1 MRLINPCFHFHI
13 FILWFAIQSDNV
25 DNKNVNDKIAFE
37 ECFRVHRVR
46 RERPCRKNFF
56 NYRRSSHKRSSD
68 LENDLFPLDG
78 GDAQRYDDKRTLG
91 LFEKEGLLRLG
102 TISRFNFTIIINYR
116 VLLAWL
122 TYRLEDES
130 FRGERYRLLKR
141 NTLLR
146 RYKKKRKFIRSTR
159 NDFYNADNRRLNRSI
174 IVYWRKYNVNG

>member
-1 MRLINPCFHFHI
+1 MLMIRSRL
-13 FILWFAIQSDNV
+13 
-25 DNKNVNDKIAFE
+25 KNVSEYIE
-37 ECFRVHRVR
+37 LIR

>member
-102 TISRFNFTIIINYR
+102 TISRFNFTIIINIVCFSLDWRTGWKMNRFEVKDIDYLIETHSWDDIR
-116 VLLAWL
+116 K
-122 TYRLEDES
+122 RES
-130 FRGERYRLLKR
+130 LFDRQGMIF
-141 NTLLR
+141 TMQ
-146 RYKKKRKFIRSTR
+146 
-159 NDFYNADNRRLNRSI
+159 I
-174 IVYWRKYNVNG
+174 IDDWIDR